1 MTTNKT
7 AKTVENI
14 AKPAI
19 SEFKEVKGFKII
31 VNSFLRRQASLVLD
45 QQSTFKWS
53 DLYTNL

>member
-7 AKTVENI
+7 AKKVENI

-19 SEFKEVKGFKII
+19 YPFKEVKGFKII